1 VPQSESEWERLFDLS
16 HDLFCIAGFDG
27 YFKRVNRAF
36 ERTLGYSRQELLSR
50 PFLDLV
56 HPDDLQSSRDVL
68 ADLRRGEDVIGFVSR
83 VICADGSVR
92 WLEWNTRTIPDAEF
106 VYGIARDVT
115 DRRHAEADLREA
127 HRMVEASREEFRL
140 LAEEQAALQRV
151 ATLVARRVPPTDVFA
166 VVAEELGRVVDV
178 PLVSIVRYE
187 TDGTATELAS

>member
-115 DRRHAEADLREA
+115 DRRHAEADLR
-127 HRMVEASREEFRL
+127 
-140 LAEEQAALQRV
+140 
-151 ATLVARRVPPTDVFA
+151 
-166 VVAEELGRVVDV
+166 
-178 PLVSIVRYE
+178 
-187 TDGTATELAS
+187 